1 MNDNFYNLEA
11 EAIILGLLMID
22 FEKYKNYKL
31 IKEDFYKSS
40 HQSIFY
46 VIDTLKE
53 KGKIADLITVAD
65 SFKDKIDKIG
75 GRSYLVSLTNS
86 VIAQNF
92 DEYEKI
98 LKGLTAK
105 RLEVIKLNKQLKE
118 IDNKELDEYY
128 EDDDI
133 IPIQDVE
140 FKGLSK
146 PITIDLKP
154 VNDLLNGGYR
164 EGELHI
170 ISGYA
175 KDGKTTYCEWM
186 TSMFTKQ
193 SIPVLWISYEMNLN
207 HLQNRFYKAGC
218 LDDIL
223 CYVPKKNTSNKI
235 KWIESK
241 IIEGLSK
248 FDTKVVFI
256 DNLDFITSDIV
267 DEKTR
272 NGTQRAVVSMLKRIA
287 NERDIIIY
295 LIAHIRKTPEDGREP
310 RTQDISGA
318 SEIYKLADGVMFYYR
333 IREKAKRG
341 EPSSIFRKNEVKL
354 IFTEVRE
361 GHAGYV
367 NMIYK
372 DNKFSLISNRE
383 EN

>member
-105 RLEVIKLNKQLKE
+105 RKEEVRLKKE
-118 IDNKELDEYY
+118 LDNLDNKELDEYY
-128 EDDDI
+128 EDDELI
-133 IPIQDVE
+133 SIQDVE
-140 FKGLSK
+140 FKGLSE
-146 PITIDLKP
+146 PITIDVKP
-154 VNDLLNGGYR
+154 INDLLEGGYR

-186 TSMFTKQ
+186 TSMFSKRA
-193 SIPVLWISYEMNLN
+193 IPVLWITYEMNIN
-207 HLQNRFYKAGC
+207 KLQNRFYKAGC
-218 LDDIL
+218 LKDLL
-223 CYVPKKNTSNKI
+223 CYVPKKHTSHLVSWVEN
-235 KWIESK
+235 K
-241 IIEGLSK
+241 IIEGLDR

-256 DNLDFITSDIV
+256 DNLDFLTSEIV
-267 DEKTR
+267 DERTR
-272 NGTQRAVVSMLKRIA
+272 NGVQRAVVGMLKRIA
-287 NERDIIIY
+287 NEKNIIVF

-310 RTQDISGA
+310 RTQDISGTSA
-318 SEIYKLADGVMFYYR
+318 IYQLADSVMFYYR

-361 GHAGYV
+361 GHSGYV